1 MSNHI
6 YFSPFPNGFR
16 PQIGVISRVISCP
29 SCISTALFRS
39 RSSHA
44 RSRGSIQMQ
53 RCPAA
58 DTTGSHSSLSVSTG
72 CPCYWTKTAK
82 NMCANASV
90 RVYLQ
95 VSWFIYSLG
104 TPHFANTPTLNI
116 VGYIS
121 IYIYIYVDIYIYIYL
136 YSSIFYKNIPYVS
149 HLLLVVPKHICMG
162 EMESGKHRNKTYKM
176 MKMFTSHHIWWM
188 KPIISRCMI
197 FLLVFIYYF
206 HPNISHLYSR
216 LYPIDIPFV
225 SHVLPHIYPMLYPI
239 YIQWYSHQ
247 YRIYRWC
254 SIINHIYI

>member
-121 IYIYIYVDIYIYIYL
+121 IYIYVDIYIYIYIPV
-136 YSSIFYKNIPYVS
+136 YSIK
-149 HLLLVVPKHICMG
+149 
-162 EMESGKHRNKTYKM
+162 
-176 MKMFTSHHIWWM
+176 TSHM
-188 KPIISRCMI
+188 FPIYCW
-197 FLLVFIYYF
+197 
-206 HPNISHLYSR
+206 
-216 LYPIDIPFV
+216 LYPSISPWVKWNLVNTAIKLIKWWKCLHPITFGEWNQ
-225 SHVLPHIYPMLYPI
+225 SYPVAWSSY
-239 YIQWYSHQ
+239 
-247 YRIYRWC
+247 
-254 SIINHIYI
+254 